1 MLKKLH
7 GVGEKV
13 ASCIQLFGLHQL
25 SLFPIDTWIAKVEK
39 MYYNGHFPVERYE
52 GIAGVMQQYLFFRVR
67 EEAEKRACLE
77 VKADKMQKEKPE
89 EIRKNVSKEVLRKQE
104 KKEYN
109 LSGKNAICIGF
120 RWHIIK

>member
-1 MLKKLH
+1 M
-7 GVGEKV
+7 GEKV

-89 EIRKNVSKEVLRKQE
+89 EIRKNVSKEVLRKTGE
-104 KKEYN
+104 ER
-109 LSGKNAICIGF
+109 I
-120 RWHIIK
+120 